1 MFTIFVKIFILN
13 HISRTWN
20 INHTDNKF
28 SDLHSLSSLNTNLN
42 YSKIFNRTMNF
53 LLLVS
58 AIICIMLL
66 LFIAYAFINNS
77 DFKFIDEISNSD
89 TRLEIDTT
97 SGNETANET
106 ENQ

>member
-1 MFTIFVKIFILN
+1 
-13 HISRTWN
+13 
-20 INHTDNKF
+20 
-28 SDLHSLSSLNTNLN
+28 
-42 YSKIFNRTMNF
+42 
-53 LLLVS
+53 
-58 AIICIMLL
+58 MLL

>member
-1 MFTIFVKIFILN
+1 
-13 HISRTWN
+13 
-20 INHTDNKF
+20 
-28 SDLHSLSSLNTNLN
+28 
-42 YSKIFNRTMNF
+42 MNS

-58 AIICIMLL
+58 AIICVLLL

-89 TRLEIDTT
+89 TRIEIDT
-97 SGNETANET
+97 SPGNETANET

>member
-1 MFTIFVKIFILN
+1 
-13 HISRTWN
+13 
-20 INHTDNKF
+20 
-28 SDLHSLSSLNTNLN
+28 
-42 YSKIFNRTMNF
+42 MNS

-58 AIICIMLL
+58 AIICVMLL

-89 TRLEIDTT
+89 TRIEIDT